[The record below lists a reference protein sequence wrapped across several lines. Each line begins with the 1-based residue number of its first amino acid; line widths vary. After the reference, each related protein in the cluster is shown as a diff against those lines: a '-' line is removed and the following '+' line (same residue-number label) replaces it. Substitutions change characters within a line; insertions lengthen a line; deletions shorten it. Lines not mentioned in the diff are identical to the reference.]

1 MSTAPPRPGSRVLRA
16 FSPYRDVLAV
26 RGVVVLEL
34 VGSLGRVPAFM
45 AGIVCILHVVQHL
58 GMGYGAAGLVGAVAT
73 IGTAVSSPWRG
84 WVVDRYG
91 LRRALVPSIVAQAV
105 CWSVA
110 PFVPYAGLL
119 VTAFVAGAL
128 GPPVFTVVRQSL
140 AVVVPDE
147 RRRTAFSL
155 DAVLVEFSYMVGPA
169 AGTAVALA
177 WSTTAAMLVVG
188 ASQCLAAVA
197 MFVLDPP
204 LRSDPGPGTEPVG
217 TAQRHAV
224 WTTALLLAMACAF
237 TADLV
242 LSATDLAVVAQLREE
257 GQVRWTGLVLA
268 VWAAGSVVGGLVH
281 GVLPR
286 PVPPWLLVVC
296 LGLATTPLA
305 LLSGPVALAAGT
317 FVAGLFCAPVISATV
332 DLVAHGVHEAV
343 RGRAM
348 GWHAAATTVGAA
360 LGSPLAGAVSD
371 AAGVGTPFLVVGAA
385 GAVAGAAT
393 AVVAARVDLRPRFP

>member
-1 MSTAPPRPGSRVLRA
+1 M
-16 FSPYRDVLAV
+16 
-26 RGVVVLEL
+26 
-34 VGSLGRVPAFM
+34 
-45 AGIVCILHVVQHL
+45 
-58 GMGYGAAGLVGAVAT
+58 
-73 IGTAVSSPWRG
+73 
-84 WVVDRYG
+84 
-91 LRRALVPSIVAQAV
+91 
-105 CWSVA
+105 
-110 PFVPYAGLL
+110 
-119 VTAFVAGAL
+119 
-128 GPPVFTVVRQSL
+128 
-140 AVVVPDE
+140 
-147 RRRTAFSL
+147 
-155 DAVLVEFSYMVGPA
+155 
-169 AGTAVALA
+169 
-177 WSTTAAMLVVG
+177 
-188 ASQCLAAVA
+188 
-197 MFVLDPP
+197 
-204 LRSDPGPGTEPVG
+204 
-217 TAQRHAV
+217 

>member
-1 MSTAPPRPGSRVLRA
+1 VPPAPPPVPQLARA
-16 FSPYRDVLAV
+16 LSPYRDVLAV

-45 AGIVCILHVVQHL
+45 AGIVCVLHVVQTL
-58 GMGYGAAGLVGAVAT
+58 GLGYGAAGLVGAVAT
-73 IGTAVSSPWRG
+73 VGTAVSSPWRG

-91 LRRALVPSIVAQAV
+91 LRRALVPSIAAQAV

-110 PFVPYAGLL
+110 PHLPYAGLL
-119 VTAFVAGAL
+119 AVSFVAGAL

-140 AVVVPDE
+140 AVVVPPE

-169 AGTAVALA
+169 AGTALALA
-177 WSTTAAMLVVG
+177 WSTTAAMVVVG
-188 ASQCLAAVA
+188 VAQCLAAVA
-197 MFVLDPP
+197 MYVLDPP
-204 LRSDPGPGTEPVG
+204 LRSGPELGGPAAVP
-217 TAQRHAV
+217 ARRAV
-224 WTTALLLAMACAF
+224 WTSALLLAMACAF
-237 TADLV
+237 AADLV

-257 GQVRWTGLVLA
+257 GAVRWTGPVLA

-286 PVPPWLLVVC
+286 ALPPWALVVC
-296 LGLATTPLA
+296 LGAATAPLA
-305 LLSGPVALAAGT
+305 LLHGPPALALGT

-332 DLVAHGVHEAV
+332 DLVARGVHESV
-343 RGRAM
+343 RGWAM

-360 LGSPLAGAVSD
+360 LGSPLAGAVHD
-371 AAGVGTPFLVVGAA
+371 AAGTGAPFVVVGAA
-385 GAVAGAAT
+385 GVLAGTAT
-393 AVVAARVDLRPRFP
+393 AVVAARAGLRPRCP

>member
-1 MSTAPPRPGSRVLRA
+1 MPLAVSAPARA
-16 FSPYRDVLAV
+16 FRPYRDVLAV
-26 RGVVVLEL
+26 PGVVVLEL

-45 AGIVCILHVVQHL
+45 AGIVCVLHVVQHL
-58 GMGYGAAGLVGAVAT
+58 GLGYGPAGLVGAVAT

-91 LRRALVPSIVAQAV
+91 LRRALVPSIAAQAV

-140 AVVVPDE
+140 AVVVPAE

-188 ASQCLAAVA
+188 ATQCLAAVA

-204 LRSDPGPGTEPVG
+204 LRSQPHDEHPGR
-217 TAQRHAV
+217 TAARHGV
-224 WTTALLLAMACAF
+224 WTTALVLAMACAF
-237 TADLV
+237 SADLV

-257 GQVRWTGLVLA
+257 DAVRWTGLVLA

-286 PVPPWLLVVC
+286 PVPPWLLVIC
-296 LGLATTPLA
+296 LGAATTPLV
-305 LLSGPVALAAGT
+305 LLHGPLALAVGT

-332 DLVAHGVHEAV
+332 DLVAHGVHESV

-360 LGSPLAGAVSD
+360 LGSPLAGAISD
-371 AAGVGTPFLVVGAA
+371 RVGVGTPFLVVGLL
-385 GAVAGAAT
+385 GVVAGAAT
-393 AVVAARVDLRPRFP
+393 AVVAARTHVAPRS

>member
-1 MSTAPPRPGSRVLRA
+1 M
-16 FSPYRDVLAV
+16 
-26 RGVVVLEL
+26 
-34 VGSLGRVPAFM
+34 
-45 AGIVCILHVVQHL
+45 
-58 GMGYGAAGLVGAVAT
+58 
-73 IGTAVSSPWRG
+73 
-84 WVVDRYG
+84 
-91 LRRALVPSIVAQAV
+91 
-105 CWSVA
+105 
-110 PFVPYAGLL
+110 
-119 VTAFVAGAL
+119 
-128 GPPVFTVVRQSL
+128 FTVVRQSL
-140 AVVVPDE
+140 AVVVPAE

-177 WSTTAAMLVVG
+177 WSTTAAMVVVG

-204 LRSDPGPGTEPVG
+204 LRSDPAPGAEPTG
-217 TAQRHAV
+217 TAPRHAV

-371 AAGVGTPFLVVGAA
+371 AAGVGTPFLVVGAV